1 MHLYNDRFQIPSWM
15 RGSFFLAIL
24 FLRLLTGESQAQPF
38 PGLVQTNINLPSGT
52 TPNTF
57 GYVGQ
62 TTTIS
67 GTGSGSS
74 TLSGYTVTSTGNG
87 SDTPLF
93 IYSPA
98 NEMASGAVTSPTAYS
113 VSVTGLTV
121 TNGLSH
127 GGNSNYGG
135 GGAGLGGGVFVG
147 AGATLTLNNVNVTG
161 NSAVGGST
169 GINGGGNPP
178 NGGGGI
184 GGNPVNNNG
193 GGLFVNGAD
202 GGAGGFGGGGA
213 SNNSGGFGGGGGYGN
228 NGSNGGFGGGGS
240 GRMTGSG
247 SSGGVGGGHGSYYTY
262 AYGGGGAGFGGGIFV
277 QNSAAVIVTGNSTIS
292 GNTVTGGS
300 GSDGGVNGS
309 AAGADIFM
317 MGGSTVTLAPG
328 AGNTVT
334 IGAAADNASGV
345 SDVADDS
352 ADVPG
357 GSGAGAGLIIGNSS
371 TPGGTVILYGNNTY
385 AGGTTLQNGVTLVAG
400 NSTAL
405 GTGLTQVNGGTLV
418 INNSAHL
425 LTVGNYAQNSG
436 TLFLHVAG
444 SGQNATADLV
454 HVTNTVGNP
463 AVLGGILAVN
473 LNGFTASALRL
484 GSTTTYTFNV
494 VDTDAGYTGTF
505 GSLDALN
512 LGYGLTAS
520 LDYAGDD
527 VLLQIVQGSYIFAL
541 AGLTPNQ
548 QSILGP
554 VNNGLAAG
562 NGSPNFTALIAA
574 LVPFS
579 SNPTT
584 FSGALDELSPQEF
597 GQFTSETAFNNASFE
612 TEAQDN
618 YAASRRA
625 GANGTFLG
633 GNGQVDVSG
642 LTMNDPSYDPGLAM
656 VHSRLLAWNPG
667 PVNGTISDVAGPV
680 LGGVDMKDTKEM
692 TSVAPAYSDPWNFYV
707 RGNVI
712 LAQGFSQNDVAHFDD
727 NTESVVLGTDYRI
740 SPNFLIGLT
749 AGYGHTDVTLDN
761 NGSSATVDSYSPGL
775 YASYADKGWYAN
787 VSGNYTH
794 NAYTQSRV
802 IGFLG
807 QTADSA
813 PEGNQGTANLD
824 GGYDFHQGALTY
836 GPLAGVQYTHLS
848 VDGYTEGGSAADL
861 SVNGQDSDS
870 LRSRLGGRL
879 SYAFSRYGMNFT
891 PHLDASWQHE
901 FLDQSRGITSQ
912 FTGTGLGSFSV
923 RTTNPSR
930 DSALADV
937 GLDADVNRTLTL
949 FSDYEVQAG
958 QENYFGQSVQGGV
971 RIGF

>member
-1 MHLYNDRFQIPSWM
+1 M
-15 RGSFFLAIL
+15 
-24 FLRLLTGESQAQPF
+24 LLGICADSR
-38 PGLVQTNINLPSGT
+38 
-52 TPNTF
+52 
-57 GYVGQ
+57 
-62 TTTIS
+62 
-67 GTGSGSS
+67 
-74 TLSGYTVTSTGNG
+74 
-87 SDTPLF
+87 
-93 IYSPA
+93 
-98 NEMASGAVTSPTAYS
+98 ASGPN
-113 VSVTGLTV
+113 LV
-121 TNGLSH
+121 TNGGFETGDLT
-127 GGNSNYGG
+127 GYT
-135 GGAGLGGGVFVG
+135 LVFDPTQPSSSVV
-147 AGATLTLNNVNVTG
+147 ASSAT
-161 NSAVGGST
+161 
-169 GINGGGNPP
+169 
-178 NGGGGI
+178 GGGI
-184 GGNPVNNNG
+184 YGNPHSG
-193 GGLFVNGAD
+193 TYFF
-202 GGAGGFGGGGA
+202 AGGQVNTEALLNQTLTTTPGA
-213 SNNSGGFGGGGGYGN
+213 RYQLTYYLFA
-228 NGSNGGFGGGGS
+228 GSN
-240 GRMTGSG
+240 
-247 SSGGVGGGHGSYYTY
+247 V
-262 AYGGGGAGFGGGIFV
+262 
-277 QNSAAVIVTGNSTIS
+277 
-292 GNTVTGGS
+292 
-300 GSDGGVNGS
+300 GS
-309 AAGADIFM
+309 ATPNQF
-317 MGGSTVTLAPG
+317 TV
-328 AGNTVT
+328 NV
-334 IGAAADNASGV
+334 
-345 SDVADDS
+345 
-352 ADVPG
+352 
-357 GSGAGAGLIIGNSS
+357 
-371 TPGGTVILYGNNTY
+371 
-385 AGGTTLQNGVTLVAG
+385 GGTTLLNQTNLPAQPYTAYTLTFVAT
-400 NSTAL
+400 S
-405 GTGLTQVNGGTLV
+405 
-418 INNSAHL
+418 
-425 LTVGNYAQNSG
+425 
-436 TLFLHVAG
+436 
-444 SGQNATADLV
+444 
-454 HVTNTVGNP
+454 
-463 AVLGGILAVN
+463 
-473 LNGFTASALRL
+473 
-484 GSTTTYTFNV
+484 GST
-494 VDTDAGYTGTF
+494 
-505 GSLDALN
+505 
-512 LGYGLTAS
+512 
-520 LDYAGDD
+520 
-527 VLLQIVQGSYIFAL
+527 LLQFGLRDDPSFLDLDDISVFLLSTTFSTIQ
-541 AGLTPNQ
+541 GLTPNQ
-548 QSILGP
+548 FAVASSIDRLSVAP
-554 VNNGLAAG
+554 TANLQRVINGLLNLPLSAI
-562 NGSPNFTALIAA
+562 P
-574 LVPFS
+574 
-579 SNPTT
+579 
-584 FSGALDELSPQEF
+584 GALDELSPQEF

-848 VDGYTEGGSAADL
+848 VDGYTEGGSVADL

-971 RIGF
+971 RVAF